1 MSKADEF
8 RKEADMCERMARALS
23 RNEAGGDYRR
33 MATQW
38 RQLADRMAVLEVA
51 DESDRSEPD

>member
-1 MSKADEF
+1 MTKADEF

-23 RNEAGGDYRR
+23 RNDARGDYSR

-38 RQLADRMAVLEVA
+38 RQLADRMAVLE
-51 DESDRSEPD
+51 DGDDNTRSEQD

>member
-1 MSKADEF
+1 MSKADDF

-23 RNEAGGDYRR
+23 RNDARDDYSR

-38 RQLADRMAVLEVA
+38 RQLADRMAVLEDA
-51 DESDRSEPD
+51 EDRDRSEAD